1 MFILA
6 AVLCVPAPRDWSWD
20 ANGTC
25 QGFGVHRAARGA
37 GGGWGWQP
45 RPGTSCSSCDT
56 EWGLGM
62 QESPLKPPPSVASGL
77 IPAAGISL
85 LLPSVQLESLSVSC
99 PGLCQ

>member
-37 GGGWGWQP
+37 GGGGGGSQ
-45 RPGTSCSSCDT
+45 
-56 EWGLGM
+56 GLA
-62 QESPLKPPPSVASGL
+62 PPAVPVTLSG
-77 IPAAGISL
+77 AWECRRAR
-85 LLPSVQLESLSVSC
+85 
-99 PGLCQ
+99 